1 MSAHLD
7 SRKLVARWTAPLVSS
22 ARGACNACIA
32 AYDAI
37 AAEPCEAT
45 IHRAVAYA
53 TLCRHRVHDA
63 LHARRLRRPD

>member
-1 MSAHLD
+1 MSAHLE

-37 AAEPCEAT
+37 AAEPFEAT
-45 IHRAVAYA
+45 FRRTVAYA
-53 TLCRHRVHDA
+53 TLCRHRVHAA
-63 LHARRLRRPD
+63 LQSRRPRRPD